1 MKLFQS
7 TATKKKNV
15 QQTEKPSEKRT
26 VFKHIHSSVIRPH
39 VTEKTTAAKDWGNAY
54 GFIVRSN
61 ATKPSIKSEIE
72 KMYKVHVA
80 HINVARMPRKARRLG
95 KSHGYVSGYK
105 KALVYLKKGDTISF
119 A

>member
-7 TATKKKNV
+7 STAADGNAKPAQKL
-15 QQTEKPSEKRT
+15 QEKHT
-26 VFKHIHSSVIRPH
+26 VFKYIHPNVIRPH

-72 KMYKVHVA
+72 KMYKVNVT